1 MSCLQSFVEAVMVPL
16 LTAGCD
22 IIAPHGQASH
32 GEDSGDVA
40 HMLTSLC
47 GMLMI
52 ASPTMNK

>member
-1 MSCLQSFVEAVMVPL
+1 MVPL